1 MPTRK
6 QHYVPQIY
14 LKAWETRVE
23 TKSEPEKKFDGVYYF
38 GKSDDIGDGSTRE
51 TILWKPNLYTIDF
64 QQLYM
69 AKGCP
74 KVYNY
79 FVDEVFNI
87 MRTGGPQPVYG
98 KFGYSVIRTRRS
110 VQKHLFDINNWKF
123 YYDDGKEART
133 AALLN
138 RFKDLRCYLLEDSFN
153 KFFENR
159 WENVLR
165 TLIDE
170 VKTAAP
176 ISAWEPNRKI
186 SEKAAK
192 DMIEF
197 FFMML
202 CRNPQFDA
210 MGVYS
215 WMKNFLGETFSGTQG
230 IDELMEGIWLNDL
243 YKMFYKETK
252 GFYKMAV
259 TRASEGCHI
268 VLYEASPD
276 AGNFITSDNPVFQYA
291 DSEGINNVAG
301 FCFPISPDYVLLIR
315 KGNMPISM
323 IDYRIANSQMI
334 RKLNQ
339 LVDLHSNEIIVSK
352 EKKREKFM

>member
-87 MRTGGPQPVYG
+87 MRTGGPQSVYG

-123 YYDDGKEART
+123 Y
-133 AALLN
+133 
-138 RFKDLRCYLLEDSFN
+138 
-153 KFFENR
+153 
-159 WENVLR
+159 
-165 TLIDE
+165 
-170 VKTAAP
+170 
-176 ISAWEPNRKI
+176 
-186 SEKAAK
+186 
-192 DMIEF
+192 
-197 FFMML
+197 
-202 CRNPQFDA
+202 
-210 MGVYS
+210 
-215 WMKNFLGETFSGTQG
+215 
-230 IDELMEGIWLNDL
+230 
-243 YKMFYKETK
+243 
-252 GFYKMAV
+252 
-259 TRASEGCHI
+259 
-268 VLYEASPD
+268 
-276 AGNFITSDNPVFQYA
+276 
-291 DSEGINNVAG
+291 
-301 FCFPISPDYVLLIR
+301 
-315 KGNMPISM
+315 
-323 IDYRIANSQMI
+323 
-334 RKLNQ
+334 
-339 LVDLHSNEIIVSK
+339 
-352 EKKREKFM
+352 